1 MEYLRVETW
10 KTMPY
15 MLKSAGLVIA
25 YLVAAKIGLVFGTVS
40 SSATLFWPPS
50 GIALAALLLGGI
62 RYLPAVFVAACLTA
76 VMVGAPAIF
85 AIGYSAGYA
94 LEAFIGFSLVKRF
107 DHIDLSLNRLRD
119 LYLIILLG
127 GLIPSIVSAALGPLA
142 LLAANM
148 ITSDL
153 LPDVMW
159 QWWRADVLGIA
170 FITPII
176 LAFAKKKSRFFK
188 AARLWEMGAL
198 WTVSFV
204 IGQSVF
210 LGWQLPGVPAEQQ
223 LSTMWVFPLL
233 IWAGLR
239 AGRRNT
245 ALIQLLFM
253 SQVLAGA
260 YLQTGFFSDDF
271 VRYGLSNF
279 WMFAM
284 VLAVAGMA
292 LAILSTSQ
300 RKAMNMVALNA
311 KVFAVSSDG
320 IIITDAN
327 NNIIEVNPA
336 FSVLT
341 GYAHDEVLGKNPR
354 LLASGKQGAE
364 FYAGMW
370 KSLNELGHWEGELWN
385 RRKNGEAFLEKL
397 SIYAIKDT
405 QDRVVNRISVFSDIT
420 QSKAELET
428 VAHQAQ
434 HDYLTNLPNRLL
446 FRDRFS
452 QQLAMAR
459 RYSKKFAVIYI
470 DLDKFKPVNDT
481 LGHQVGDLLL
491 IAVADR
497 LKSQVREVDTV
508 SRMGGDEFA
517 ILISDV
523 MSRSD
528 VTNLADKILTALS
541 QPYALDGHTI
551 NISGSLGISMYPDDG
566 GDMDT
571 IMTKADAAMYQ
582 AKRSGSNTYCCSP

>member
-1 MEYLRVETW
+1 
-10 KTMPY
+10 
-15 MLKSAGLVIA
+15 
-25 YLVAAKIGLVFGTVS
+25 
-40 SSATLFWPPS
+40 
-50 GIALAALLLGGI
+50 
-62 RYLPAVFVAACLTA
+62 
-76 VMVGAPAIF
+76 
-85 AIGYSAGYA
+85 
-94 LEAFIGFSLVKRF
+94 
-107 DHIDLSLNRLRD
+107 
-119 LYLIILLG
+119 
-127 GLIPSIVSAALGPLA
+127 
-142 LLAANM
+142 M

-176 LAFAKKKSRFFK
+176 LVFAKKKSRFFK
-188 AARLWEMGAL
+188 AARLWEMGVL

-292 LAILSTSQ
+292 LAIMSTSQ
-300 RKAMNMVALNA
+300 RKAMNMIALNA

-320 IIITDAN
+320 IIITDAE
-327 NNIIEVNPA
+327 NNIVEVNPA

-341 GYAHDEVLGKNPR
+341 GYTHDEVLGKNPR
-354 LLASGKQGAE
+354 LLASGRQNAE

-370 KSLNELGHWEGELWN
+370 KALNELGHWEGELWN
-385 RRKNGEAFLEKL
+385 RRKNGEAYLEKL

-508 SRMGGDEFA
+508 SRLGGDEFA
-517 ILISDV
+517 ILISEV
-523 MSRSD
+523 MSRND

-571 IMTKADAAMYQ
+571 IMNKADAAMYQ